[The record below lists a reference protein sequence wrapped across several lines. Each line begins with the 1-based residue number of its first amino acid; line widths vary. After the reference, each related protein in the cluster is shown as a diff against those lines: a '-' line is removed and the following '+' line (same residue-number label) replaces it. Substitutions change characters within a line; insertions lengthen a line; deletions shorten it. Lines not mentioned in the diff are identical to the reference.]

1 MVQRQAIR
9 IYWIGSALAVGEA
22 FLLFTLGLELRA
34 EQVWT
39 LVLFGFPAPL
49 IMYFC
54 DHWLIKRHVRPI
66 EAVLRLL
73 AGGYPIAPPVAYS
86 AYLQALNLPVLTLL
100 RVLLVHAPSVLIPAT
115 LLMLLANQVADLGL
129 TWWQLCVIWS
139 LWPITAAPHAIV
151 EYFLIDRYMRR
162 VLDRLEPLIGEALIT
177 PIPPAS
183 LGTTLRLLAG
193 APLDTPQL
201 IRTATGTQ
209 LALLFIFVS
218 LMPMCVLGGSVYLKV
233 TAVSASAS
241 GVSFTALGPWIVC
254 LILLSAG
261 VTIAIV
267 TLMSRRVHSAMTD
280 LLEKMRQVLEGDLS
294 GHWSP
299 RTTDE
304 FFDLG
309 IGFNAM
315 LLGLRERE
323 TIKDTFGRFVSHEV
337 AEVVLDGR
345 VPLNGEVREVTI
357 LFQDIRGFTSLSER
371 TPPVVL
377 LQLVNDFFTEM
388 VAAVETHGGI
398 VKQFLGDGVMALFGV
413 PAVHADAPARAVRTA
428 LDMLARLAVFNT
440 RRQAQGEAP
449 LRIGIGIHTG
459 EVIAGCIG
467 PDTRLEYGV
476 VGDAVNLASR
486 VQDLTKQV
494 GTAILVT
501 DDTAARLGA
510 GFVLGTRTVLPVR
523 GKTQPIGVIEVL
535 GALPM
540 VPEAPVLISDP

>member
-22 FLLFTLGLELRA
+22 FLLFTLGLELRT

-49 IMYFC
+49 IMYLC
-54 DHWLIKRHVRPI
+54 DHWLIKRHVQPI
-66 EAVLRLL
+66 DAALGLL
-73 AGGYPIAPPVAYS
+73 TGGYPIAPPVAYH

-162 VLDRLEPLIGEALIT
+162 VLDRLEPLIGETLIT

-183 LGTTLRLLAG
+183 LGATLRLLAG

-209 LALLFIFVS
+209 LALLFVFVS

-233 TAVSASAS
+233 TAVSPSAS
-241 GVSFTALGPWIVC
+241 EVSFTALGPWIAC

-280 LLEKMRQVLEGDLS
+280 LLGKMRQVLEGDLS

-371 TPPVVL
+371 TPPVAL

-388 VAAVETHGGI
+388 VAAVEAHGGI

-413 PAVHADAPARAVRTA
+413 PAVHADAPARAVHTA
-428 LDMLARLAVFNT
+428 LDMLARLEGFNT

-449 LRIGIGIHTG
+449 LRIGVGIHTG

-486 VQDLTKQV
+486 VQELTKQV

-510 GFVLGTRTVLPVR
+510 GFVLGTRTVLTVR

-535 GALPM
+535 GARPG
-540 VPEAPVLISDP
+540 VPAVPVLVSGP

>member
-1 MVQRQAIR
+1 
-9 IYWIGSALAVGEA
+9 
-22 FLLFTLGLELRA
+22 
-34 EQVWT
+34 
-39 LVLFGFPAPL
+39 
-49 IMYFC
+49 
-54 DHWLIKRHVRPI
+54 
-66 EAVLRLL
+66 
-73 AGGYPIAPPVAYS
+73 
-86 AYLQALNLPVLTLL
+86 
-100 RVLLVHAPSVLIPAT
+100 
-115 LLMLLANQVADLGL
+115 
-129 TWWQLCVIWS
+129 
-139 LWPITAAPHAIV
+139 
-151 EYFLIDRYMRR
+151 
-162 VLDRLEPLIGEALIT
+162 
-177 PIPPAS
+177 
-183 LGTTLRLLAG
+183 
-193 APLDTPQL
+193 
-201 IRTATGTQ
+201 
-209 LALLFIFVS
+209 
-218 LMPMCVLGGSVYLKV
+218 
-233 TAVSASAS
+233 
-241 GVSFTALGPWIVC
+241 
-254 LILLSAG
+254 
-261 VTIAIV
+261 
-267 TLMSRRVHSAMTD
+267 MTD
-280 LLEKMRQVLEGDLS
+280 LMGKMRQVLEGDLS

-337 AEVVLDGR
+337 AEVVLAGR

-371 TPPVVL
+371 TPPVAL

-388 VAAVETHGGI
+388 VAAVEAQGGI

-428 LDMLARLAVFNT
+428 LDMLARLDVFNT

-449 LRIGIGIHTG
+449 LRIGVGIHTG

-535 GALPM
+535 GELPG
-540 VPEAPVLISDP
+540 VPASPVLVKNP